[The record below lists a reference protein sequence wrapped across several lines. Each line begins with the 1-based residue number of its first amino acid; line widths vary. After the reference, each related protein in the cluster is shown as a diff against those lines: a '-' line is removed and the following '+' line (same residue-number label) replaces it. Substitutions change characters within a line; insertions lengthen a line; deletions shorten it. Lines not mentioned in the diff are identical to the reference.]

1 MSSPTLERVLKRA
14 WNAPFWR
21 ERLAAAGY
29 SVELEAGAQEA
40 VLGRLHP
47 LAKDDLLANAPP
59 RSDAM
64 LTGPLEAAYVFRTGG
79 TTGEPKFSV
88 FASAEFQA
96 MVGGFVTAYR
106 AAGLDPGDRV
116 ANVFTVGSLYASFV
130 FVNRCL
136 EEIGV
141 VNLPYTMSAPPDL
154 VASQWDLFG
163 LSAVMGFPSHL
174 MKVVRAIG
182 PGRVEKVFFAGE
194 HLHDEDRRILTEDF
208 GVGLIASGGYGAV
221 DTGLM
226 GFQCQACAGSVHH
239 VLTDHARLD
248 IVDTETLEPVRDG
261 EVGQVLVTC
270 LDRLLMP
277 VIRYDIGDRA
287 RWIPGPCPC
296 GRPEPRFELLGRG
309 GDTLRIGYANV
320 AHDEIVRS
328 LGTAAAAVQLVKE
341 RIDGKDLLRIRF
353 EPRWPGPA
361 GALTSTPGDP
371 VPVEQLLSRITE
383 AKPDLARMAASG
395 QIAPIVVEAVSP
407 GDLPRSQ
414 LTGKQIKVEDRS
426 LR

>member
-1 MSSPTLERVLKRA
+1 MSSLPLKRVLERA

-21 ERLAAAGY
+21 TRLAAAGY
-29 SVELEAGAQEA
+29 TPDLDDRARDD
-40 VLGRLHP
+40 VLGRLRP
-47 LAKDDLLANAPP
+47 LAKDDLLENAPP

-96 MVGGFVTAYR
+96 MVSGFVTAYR

-116 ANVFTVGSLYASFV
+116 ANVFTAGSLYASFV

-141 VNLPYTMSAPPDL
+141 VNLPYTMSAPPEL

-163 LSAVMGFPSHL
+163 LTAVMGFPSHL
-174 MKVVRAIG
+174 VRIVRAIG
-182 PGRVEKVFFAGE
+182 PGKVQKVFFAGE

-208 GVGLIASGGYGAV
+208 GIGHIASGGYGAV

-226 GFQCQACAGSVHH
+226 GFQCLACSGATHH
-239 VLTDHARLD
+239 VLADHARLD
-248 IVDTETLEPVRDG
+248 IVDPETLEPVGDG

-320 AHDEIVRS
+320 AHDEIARS
-328 LGTAAAAVQLVKE
+328 LGPAAAAVQLVKE
-341 RIDGKDLLRIRF
+341 RVDGKDLLRIRF
-353 EPRWPGPA
+353 EPRPVGSGPPR
-361 GALTSTPGDP
+361 TPAPDDP
-371 VPVEQLLSRITE
+371 MPIEQLIARILE
-383 AKPDLARMAASG
+383 AKPDLGRMTGNG
-395 QIAPIVVEAVSP
+395 QIAPIVVEAVAP

>member
-1 MSSPTLERVLKRA
+1 MSSLGLRRVFERA

-21 ERLAAAGY
+21 PRLAAAGY
-29 SVELEAGAQEA
+29 TTDLEDRAHDA
-40 VLGRLHP
+40 VLGRLRP
-47 LAKDDLLANAPP
+47 LVKEDLLDHAPP

-79 TTGEPKFSV
+79 TTGQPKFSV

-96 MVGGFVTAYR
+96 MVAGFVTAYR
-106 AAGLDPGDRV
+106 AAGLDAGDRV
-116 ANVFTVGSLYASFV
+116 ANAFTAGSLYASFV

-141 VNLPYTMSAPPDL
+141 VNLPYTMSAPPEL

-163 LSAVMGFPSHL
+163 LTAVMGFPSHL
-174 MKVVRAIG
+174 LKVVRAIG
-182 PGRVEKVFFAGE
+182 PGKVKKVFFAGE

-226 GFQCQACAGSVHH
+226 GFQCQACSGSVHH
-239 VLTDHARLD
+239 VLSDHARLD
-248 IVDTETLEPVRDG
+248 IVDAETLAPVGDG

-296 GRPEPRFELLGRG
+296 SRPEPRFELLGRG

-341 RIDGKDLLRIRF
+341 RVDGKDLLRIRF
-353 EPRWPGPA
+353 EPRGIGPMRA
-361 GALTSTPGDP
+361 TTPSAGDP
-371 VPVEQLLSRITE
+371 VPVEQLISRILE
-383 AKPDLARMAASG
+383 AKPDLARMIGSG
-395 QIAPIVVEAVSP
+395 QMAPIVVEAVAP
-407 GDLPRSQ
+407 GGLPRSQ